1 MDSLFSKVGQVLG
14 KVKSAVQNMNVK
26 DTLNK
31 IGRGISSTGHWLAE
45 NKGSIGTIASTLGGL
60 SQLIP
65 EGKVGDKIRKFGST
79 IGNIGSILQGK
90 PLNSSSSGG
99 TSKGGGSSLS
109 TKHNILGGIINTPRQ
124 PTQQSQQWGTTQ
136 TAAPVSEPKPQP
148 VAAPSRGGSVMF
160 GGRVGPQVFRNRG

>member
-45 NKGSIGTIASTLGGL
+45 NKGSIGTIASTLGGQ
-60 SQLIP
+60 SQIIP
-65 EGKVGDKIRKFGST
+65 GGKVGDKIRKFGST

-90 PLNSSSSGG
+90 PLISSSSGD
-99 TSKGGGSSLS
+99 TKGGGSLIS

-124 PTQQSQQWGTTQ
+124 PTQQSLQWGTTQ
-136 TAAPVSEPKPQP
+136 TVAPVSAPKPETI
-148 VAAPSRGGSVMF
+148 AAPSTDRV
-160 GGRVGPQVFRNRG
+160 RVGSAAFGDSLRRRR

>member
-99 TSKGGGSSLS
+99 TSKGGGSSIS

-136 TAAPVSEPKPQP
+136 TAAPVSAPKPES
-148 VAAPSRGGSVMF
+148 VAAPSVAVPTTMGGGF
-160 GGRVGPQVFRNRG
+160 ANRIHRR

>member
-65 EGKVGDKIRKFGST
+65 GGKVGDKIRKFGST

-90 PLNSSSSGG
+90 PLISSSSGD
-99 TSKGGGSSLS
+99 TKGGGSSS
-109 TKHNILGGIINTPRQ
+109 GFGHNILGGKINTPRQ